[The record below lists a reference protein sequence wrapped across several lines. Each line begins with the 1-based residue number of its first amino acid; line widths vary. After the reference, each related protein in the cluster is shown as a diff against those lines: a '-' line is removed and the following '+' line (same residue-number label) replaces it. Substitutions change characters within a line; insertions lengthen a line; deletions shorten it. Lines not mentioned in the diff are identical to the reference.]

1 MPFRMIKKNRK
12 LKDRIKEGKKE
23 ELIELKK
30 LQLVKKINK
39 RIKKKNKYLVIKYLR
54 RILIGNNM
62 YKLNRNRK
70 ILLYQIKYYLMIFC
84 NYKMI

>member
-1 MPFRMIKKNRK
+1 MHFRMIKNNRK

-23 ELIELKK
+23 GLIELKK